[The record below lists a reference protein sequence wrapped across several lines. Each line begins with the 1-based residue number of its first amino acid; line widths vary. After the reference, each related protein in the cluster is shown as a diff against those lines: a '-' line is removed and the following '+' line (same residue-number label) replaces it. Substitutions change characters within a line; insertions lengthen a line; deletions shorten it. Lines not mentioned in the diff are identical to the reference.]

1 MAIITYMKGL
11 MRFNGGVIKILYT
24 NSGKISGVILLLVSI
39 VISFIS
45 MFMSEPPM
53 KIDDSIL
60 ILVAQ
65 FLTIGAGLLGLTLKE
80 NKSFNSP
87 INRDRKTNKPKYVEN
102 DYNNLEG

>member
-1 MAIITYMKGL
+1 MAIITYVKNF
-11 MRFNGGVIKILYT
+11 MRFSGGTLKILYS
-24 NSGKISGVILLLVSI
+24 NSGKISGVLLLLVSI

-53 KIDDSIL
+53 KVDDSIL

-80 NKSFNSP
+80 NKSFDPP
-87 INRDRKTNKPKYVEN
+87 INRDRSSSKPKYVEN
-102 DYNNLEG
+102 NNNLEG